1 MVQRKGISLV
11 GLLLRYAMFCIVS
24 VVGVI
29 FIWWISLT
37 LALNSGFIM
46 PANAGEKAAQM
57 AAKQLQEKGKFD
69 NTLIPGLCDY
79 VFWGKDDE
87 VIASS
92 LRKNERAMK
101 EAIKFREEGY
111 NSTSRYHLL
120 VELKDGICI
129 LQYNFKLP
137 YTSKNLHGVLPD
149 FQLLSIGISCMLLIL
164 ILMIITGRY
173 AKVLKCQLEILKKA
187 TVQIKEGDLET
198 VFGQTQIKE
207 YDAVLEAM
215 EELKSALKKSLLKEW
230 YLEHSL
236 MTQTVALAHDL
247 KTPLTVIDGNGQFL
261 QETELNLEQRECLEA
276 IMRNVKHAKEY
287 VDTLND
293 LSRVRE
299 LGQIQKENID
309 GKILVEKITQT
320 AKEICKIYHRQVE
333 ITCDELPNLYL
344 MPREVLRAIA
354 NILENAANYSEADL
368 PIKIVVKWESPYVWV
383 IVEDSGKG
391 FSKQAL
397 ENAKKLFY
405 TENISR
411 SPAGHRG
418 IGLAF
423 TESIVS
429 QHQGELILANN
440 ESGNG
445 KVTLKLKGEL

>member
-1 MVQRKGISLV
+1 MEQRKGISLV
-11 GLLLRYAMFCIVS
+11 GLLLRYAMFCIIS
-24 VVGVI
+24 VIGVI
-29 FIWWISLT
+29 LIWWISLT
-37 LALNSGFIM
+37 LALSSGFIM
-46 PANAGEKAAQM
+46 PANVGEKAAQM
-57 AAKQLQEKGKFD
+57 TAQKLQEKGEFD
-69 NTLIPGLCDY
+69 ETLIPDLCDY
-79 VFWGKDDE
+79 VFWGKDDT

-92 LRKNERAMK
+92 LRKNERDMK
-101 EAIKFREEGY
+101 EAIIFKEEGY

-137 YTSKNLHGVLPD
+137 YTSKNLSRVLPD
-149 FQLLSIGISCMLLIL
+149 FQLLSIGISCILLVI
-164 ILMIITGRY
+164 ILMVITGHY

-198 VFGQTQIKE
+198 VFEQTQIKE

-215 EELKSALKKSLLKEW
+215 EGLKSALKKSLLKEW

-236 MTQTVALAHDL
+236 ITQTVALAHDL

-276 IMRNVKHAKEY
+276 IMRNVKNAKEY

-299 LGQIQKENID
+299 LGQIQKEKIE

-320 AKEICKIYHRQVE
+320 AKEICKIYHKQVE
-333 ITCDELPNLYL
+333 INCDELPTLYL

-354 NILENAANYSEADL
+354 NVIENAAHYSEADL
-368 PIKIVVKWESPYVWV
+368 PIKVGVKWESPYIRI
-383 IVEDSGKG
+383 IVEDCGKG

-397 ENAKKLFY
+397 ENGKKLFY

-411 SPAGHRG
+411 SPKGHRG

-423 TESIVS
+423 AENIVS

-440 ESGNG
+440 ELGNG